1 MERRQPKILVIGDSC
16 KDIYTYGKCPRLC
29 PDAPVPVF
37 IPKYTVN
44 KGGMA
49 LNVYDNVVSLGID
62 CDLITNTNS
71 IKKTR
76 FVDDKTN
83 QIIIRVDEGEDNTVE
98 IDINTLNLKLYDG
111 VIISDYVKGFLSEK
125 TIQYICE
132 NHNNVLIDTKRLL
145 GKYCSKAK
153 FIKINEDEYNASK
166 HLLPDLSLYSSLII
180 TLGSKGCKYL
190 EKIYPVKKVEIKDQ
204 TGAGDTFVA
213 AFLTRF
219 IKTNDLDNSLLFANE
234 CSTYVVQKRGVVTLE
249 NFNKKL

>member
-1 MERRQPKILVIGDSC
+1 MEGRQPKILVIGDSC

-49 LNVYDNVVSLGID
+49 LNVYDNVVSLGVE
-62 CDLITNTNS
+62 CDLVTNTNS

-83 QIIIRVDEGEDNTVE
+83 QIIIRVDEGEENTEE
-98 IDINTLNLKLYDG
+98 INVQYLDLNSYDG
-111 VIISDYVKGFLSEK
+111 VIISDYVKGFLSEDS
-125 TIQYICE
+125 IRYICE

-166 HLLPDLSLYSSLII
+166 HLLPNLSLYSSLII

-190 EKIYPVKKVEIKDQ
+190 NKIYPVKKVEIKDQ

-213 AFLTRF
+213 AFLTMF
-219 IKTNDLDNSLLFANE
+219 IKNKNIDKSLKFAND

-249 NFNKKL
+249 NKKI

>member
-1 MERRQPKILVIGDSC
+1 MEGRQPKILVIGDSC

-49 LNVYDNVVSLGID
+49 LNVYDNVVSLGVE
-62 CDLITNTNS
+62 CDLVTNTNS

-83 QIIIRVDEGEDNTVE
+83 QIIIRVDEGEENTEE
-98 IDINTLNLKLYDG
+98 INVQYLDLNSYDG
-111 VIISDYVKGFLSEK
+111 VIISDYVKGFLSEDS
-125 TIQYICE
+125 IRYICE

-145 GKYCSKAK
+145 GEYCSKAK

-166 HLLPDLSLYSSLII
+166 HLLPNLSLYSSLII

-190 EKIYPVKKVEIKDQ
+190 NKIYPVKKVEIKDQ

-213 AFLTRF
+213 AFLTMF
-219 IKTNDLDNSLLFANE
+219 IKNKNIDKSLKFAND

-249 NFNKKL
+249 NKKI

>member
-1 MERRQPKILVIGDSC
+1 MEGRQPKILVIGDSC

-49 LNVYDNVVSLGID
+49 LNVYDNVVSLGVE
-62 CDLITNTNS
+62 CDLVTNTNS

-83 QIIIRVDEGEDNTVE
+83 QIIIRVDEGEENTEE
-98 IDINTLNLKLYDG
+98 INVQYLDLNSYDG
-111 VIISDYVKGFLSEK
+111 VIISDYVKGFLSEDS
-125 TIQYICE
+125 IRYICE

-145 GKYCSKAK
+145 GEYCSKAK

-166 HLLPDLSLYSSLII
+166 HLLPNLSLYSSLII

-190 EKIYPVKKVEIKDQ
+190 NKIYPVKKVEIKDQ

-213 AFLTRF
+213 AFLTMF
-219 IKTNDLDNSLLFANE
+219 IKNKNINKSLKFAND

-249 NFNKKL
+249 NKKI

>member
-1 MERRQPKILVIGDSC
+1 MEGRQPKILVIGDSC

-49 LNVYDNVVSLGID
+49 LNVYDNVVSLGVE
-62 CDLITNTNS
+62 CDLVTNTNS

-83 QIIIRVDEGEDNTVE
+83 QIIIRVDEGEENTEE
-98 IDINTLNLKLYDG
+98 INVQYLDLNSYDG
-111 VIISDYVKGFLSEK
+111 VIISDYVKGFLSEDS
-125 TIQYICE
+125 IRYICE

-145 GKYCSKAK
+145 GEYCSKAK

-166 HLLPDLSLYSSLII
+166 HLLPNLSLYSSLII

-190 EKIYPVKKVEIKDQ
+190 NKIYPVKKVEIKDQ

-213 AFLTRF
+213 AFLTMF
-219 IKTNDLDNSLLFANE
+219 IKNKNIDKSLKFAND

-249 NFNKKL
+249 NKKL

>member
-1 MERRQPKILVIGDSC
+1 MEGRQPKILVIGDSC

-49 LNVYDNVVSLGID
+49 LNVYDNVVSLGVE
-62 CDLITNTNS
+62 CDLVTNTNS

-83 QIIIRVDEGEDNTVE
+83 QIIIRVDEGEENTEE
-98 IDINTLNLKLYDG
+98 INVQYLDLNSYDG
-111 VIISDYVKGFLSEK
+111 VIISDYVKGFLSEDS
-125 TIQYICE
+125 IRYICE

-166 HLLPDLSLYSSLII
+166 HLLPNLSLYSSLII

-190 EKIYPVKKVEIKDQ
+190 NKIYPVKKVEIKDQ

-213 AFLTRF
+213 AFLTMF
-219 IKTNDLDNSLLFANE
+219 IKNKNIDKSLKFAND

-249 NFNKKL
+249 NKKL

>member
-49 LNVYDNVVSLGID
+49 LNVYDNVISLGVD

-111 VIISDYVKGFLSEK
+111 VIILDY
-125 TIQYICE
+125 
-132 NHNNVLIDTKRLL
+132 DTKRLL
-145 GKYCSKAK
+145 GKYCNKAK

-166 HLLPDLSLYSSLII
+166 HLLPDLSLYSYLII

>member
-1 MERRQPKILVIGDSC
+1 MEGRQPKILVIGDSC

-49 LNVYDNVVSLGID
+49 LNVYDNVVSLGVE
-62 CDLITNTNS
+62 CDLVTNTNS

-83 QIIIRVDEGEDNTVE
+83 QIIVRVDEGEENTEE
-98 IDINTLNLKLYDG
+98 INVQYLDLNSYDG
-111 VIISDYVKGFLSEK
+111 VIISDYVKGFLSEDS
-125 TIQYICE
+125 IRYICE

-145 GKYCSKAK
+145 GEYCNKAK

-166 HLLPDLSLYSSLII
+166 HLLPNLSLYSSLII

-190 EKIYPVKKVEIKDQ
+190 NKIYPVKKVEIKDQ

-213 AFLTRF
+213 AFLTMF
-219 IKTNDLDNSLLFANE
+219 IKNKNIDKSLKFAND

-249 NFNKKL
+249 NKK

>member
-1 MERRQPKILVIGDSC
+1 MEGRQPKILVIGDSC

-49 LNVYDNVVSLGID
+49 LNVYDNVISLGIE
-62 CDLITNTNS
+62 CDLVTNTNS

-83 QIIIRVDEGEDNTVE
+83 QIIIRVDEGEENTEE
-98 IDINTLNLKLYDG
+98 INVQYLNLNSYDG
-111 VIISDYVKGFLSEK
+111 VIISDYVKGFLSEDS
-125 TIQYICE
+125 IQYICE
-132 NHNNVLIDTKRLL
+132 NHDNVLIDTKRLL
-145 GKYCSKAK
+145 GEYCSKAK

-166 HLLPDLSLYSSLII
+166 HLLPNLSLYSSLII

-190 EKIYPVKKVEIKDQ
+190 DKIYPVKKVEIKDQ

-213 AFLTRF
+213 AFLTMF
-219 IKTNDLDNSLLFANE
+219 IKNKNIDKSLKFAND

-249 NFNKKL
+249 NKKI

>member
-1 MERRQPKILVIGDSC
+1 MEGRQPKILVIGDSC

-49 LNVYDNVVSLGID
+49 LNVYDNVISLGIE
-62 CDLITNTNS
+62 CDLVTNTNS

-83 QIIIRVDEGEDNTVE
+83 QIIIRVDEGEENTEE
-98 IDINTLNLKLYDG
+98 INVQYLDLNSYDG
-111 VIISDYVKGFLSEK
+111 VIISDYVKGFLSEDS
-125 TIQYICE
+125 IQYICE

-145 GKYCSKAK
+145 GEYCSKAK

-166 HLLPDLSLYSSLII
+166 HLLPNLSLYSSLII

-190 EKIYPVKKVEIKDQ
+190 NKIYPVKKVEIKDQ

-213 AFLTRF
+213 AFLTMF
-219 IKTNDLDNSLLFANE
+219 IKNKNIDKSLKFAND

-249 NFNKKL
+249 NKKL

>member
-1 MERRQPKILVIGDSC
+1 MEGRQPKILVIGDSC

-49 LNVYDNVVSLGID
+49 LNVYDNVISLGIE
-62 CDLITNTNS
+62 CDLVTNTNS

-83 QIIIRVDEGEDNTVE
+83 QIIIRVDEGEENTEE
-98 IDINTLNLKLYDG
+98 INVQHLDLNSYDG
-111 VIISDYVKGFLSEK
+111 VIISDYVKGFLSEDS
-125 TIQYICE
+125 IRYICE

-145 GKYCSKAK
+145 GEYCSKAK
-153 FIKINEDEYNASK
+153 FIKINEDEHNASK
-166 HLLPDLSLYSSLII
+166 HLLPNLSLYSSLII

-190 EKIYPVKKVEIKDQ
+190 DKIYPVKKVEIKDQ

-213 AFLTRF
+213 AFLTMF
-219 IKTNDLDNSLLFANE
+219 IKNKNIDKSLKFAND

-249 NFNKKL
+249 NKKI

>member
-1 MERRQPKILVIGDSC
+1 MEGRQPKILVIGDSC

-49 LNVYDNVVSLGID
+49 LNVYDNVISLGIE
-62 CDLITNTNS
+62 CDLVTNTNY

-83 QIIIRVDEGEDNTVE
+83 QIIIRVDEGEENTEE
-98 IDINTLNLKLYDG
+98 INVQHLDLNSYDG
-111 VIISDYVKGFLSEK
+111 VIISDYVKGFLSEDS
-125 TIQYICE
+125 IRYICE

-145 GKYCSKAK
+145 GEYCSKAK
-153 FIKINEDEYNASK
+153 FIKINEDEHNASK
-166 HLLPDLSLYSSLII
+166 HLLPNLSLYSSLII

-190 EKIYPVKKVEIKDQ
+190 DKIYPVKKVEIKDQ

-213 AFLTRF
+213 AFLTMF
-219 IKTNDLDNSLLFANE
+219 IKNKNIDKSLKFAND

-249 NFNKKL
+249 NKKI

>member
-1 MERRQPKILVIGDSC
+1 MEGRQPKILVIGDSC

-49 LNVYDNVVSLGID
+49 LNVYDNVISLGIE
-62 CDLITNTNS
+62 CDLVTNTNS

-83 QIIIRVDEGEDNTVE
+83 QIIIRVDEGEENTEE
-98 IDINTLNLKLYDG
+98 INVQYLDLNSYDG
-111 VIISDYVKGFLSEK
+111 VIISDYVKGFLSEDS
-125 TIQYICE
+125 IQYICE

-145 GKYCSKAK
+145 GEYCSKAK

-166 HLLPDLSLYSSLII
+166 HLLPNLSLYSSLII

-190 EKIYPVKKVEIKDQ
+190 DKIYPVKKVEIKDQ

-213 AFLTRF
+213 AFLTMF
-219 IKTNDLDNSLLFANE
+219 IKNKNIDKSLKFAND

-249 NFNKKL
+249 NKKI

>member
-1 MERRQPKILVIGDSC
+1 MEGRQPKILVIGDSC

-49 LNVYDNVVSLGID
+49 LNVYDNVVSLGVE
-62 CDLITNTNS
+62 CDLVTNTNS

-83 QIIIRVDEGEDNTVE
+83 QIIIRVDEGEENTEE
-98 IDINTLNLKLYDG
+98 INVQYLDLNSYDG
-111 VIISDYVKGFLSEK
+111 VIISDYVKGFLSEDS
-125 TIQYICE
+125 IRYICE
-132 NHNNVLIDTKRLL
+132 NHDNVLIDTKRLL
-145 GKYCSKAK
+145 GEYCSKAK

-166 HLLPDLSLYSSLII
+166 HLLPNLSLYSSLII

-190 EKIYPVKKVEIKDQ
+190 NKIYPVKKVEIKDQ

-213 AFLTRF
+213 AFLTMF
-219 IKTNDLDNSLLFANE
+219 IKNKNIDKSLKFAND

-249 NFNKKL
+249 NKKI